1 VDKSLFNFN
10 SISDLTKS
18 LINELGYFNDEDP
31 AINVNFTEG
40 GKYPII
46 VMTGENATGK
56 SFFRRLLQVSLKK
69 YGNIECIHLSQEDR
83 TYSGNCFRGFIYGD
97 ENLES
102 TGQITGRTIVNGI
115 ATCNS
120 RETKHTI
127 IWDEPD
133 IGLSDAYSA
142 GVGVK
147 IKEFV
152 ENISELTFGV
162 IVITHSKHLIRQLL
176 PLNPHHLR
184 FGDNKSLD
192 SFLNESV
199 EPKNIDELGDKA
211 FETFRKI
218 SAIMKNK
225 D

>member
-1 VDKSLFNFN
+1 MDASFLNFDSIVSL
-10 SISDLTKS
+10 IKS
-18 LINELGYFNDEDP
+18 LIDELEYFEGEDP
-31 AINVNFTEG
+31 AITINLTKG
-40 GKYPII
+40 GKYPIV

-56 SFFRRLLQVSLKK
+56 SFFRRLLQTSLKK
-69 YGNIECIHLSQEDR
+69 YGNIECIHLSQESR
-83 TYSGNCFRGFIYGD
+83 TKGGCFNAFLYGD
-97 ENLES
+97 ENWES
-102 TGQITGRTIVNGI
+102 TGQITGRTVVTGVN
-115 ATCNS
+115 TCNS
-120 RETKHTI
+120 RDTKHAI

-133 IGLSDAYSA
+133 IGLSDEYSA

-147 IKEFV
+147 IREFV

-162 IVITHSKHLIRQLL
+162 IIITHSKHLIRQLL

-199 EPKNIDELGDKA
+199 IPKNIDELGDKA
-211 FETFRKI
+211 NETFRKI
-218 SAIMKNK
+218 SAITNRK